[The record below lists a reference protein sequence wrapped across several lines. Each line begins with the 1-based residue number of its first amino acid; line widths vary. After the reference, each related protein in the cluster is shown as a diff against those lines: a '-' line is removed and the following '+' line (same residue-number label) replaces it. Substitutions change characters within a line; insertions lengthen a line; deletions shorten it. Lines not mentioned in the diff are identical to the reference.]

1 MNSTR
6 KLVGLLMVLAFAVFA
21 LPASAAGPAK
31 IFGLTMSPSTVTS
44 NTQPLTA
51 TFSNLT
57 PNGNSVINT
66 VILTPPNGLTATATF
81 PNGGNK
87 VTCPATTVN
96 SAGQTVAVPGNS
108 ICVANIPSVMKAG
121 CSPTAC
127 SWTMNV
133 AVTLPNSCGVFT
145 WAGQAFAGNSF
156 NGDVF
161 AYQSGSSSV
170 TTTINAG
177 CNYNINVSISPAGG
191 GTVSCTSN
199 PVSYGGSST
208 CTATAGSGFSFSGF
222 SGDCTGSTCVL
233 TNVTATKNVTA
244 NFAHLPNAVTTTVL
258 PAGSGTLTCTP
269 NPVPWDTSTT
279 CTVVAGSGYGFV
291 NFSGDCSGTSCTL
304 NNVTSPRSVT
314 ANFAQNAI
322 TATASPAAGGSVT
335 CTPNPVPYG
344 GNSSC
349 TASAS
354 SLYTFTGFSGDCT
367 GGTCSFTNM
376 TTNKSVTANF
386 VSNTLA
392 ITSAPS
398 SAAVGTPFDV
408 TIGSTPTGA
417 NVSFSAG
424 CDASSSKTTL
434 GDGSTK
440 FTITINT
447 LPSPPST
454 CTLTFSAPN
463 YNPIPLNNLQVYKG
477 VLACGDYDSSLGKN
491 NLYLDP
497 DADKTYILPGSSGW
511 GLRRGPNKDGSDCV
525 KVNYSCDLDGA
536 TNIAACSF
544 DKASGQPATFKYV
557 FVWNAVSP
565 NVDGWKD
572 YRPLISWGIPNPG
585 APALYNW
592 MPALACID
600 DMFPSLPTLP
610 TTILPTIPAQAPW
623 TDSGNT
629 SGQYVVGNPAWVC
642 VAQQG
647 STSVGAPSGPVLL
660 QFWHKVIDEADVL
673 VKGPS

>member
-1 MNSTR
+1 MISMR
-6 KLVGLLMVLAFAVFA
+6 KWVGLLTALALAAFA
-21 LPASAAGPAK
+21 LPSSAAGGPAK
-31 IFGLTMSPSTVTS
+31 IFSINMSPATVTS
-44 NTQPLTA
+44 TSVDLTA
-51 TFSNLT
+51 KFSNQT

-66 VILTPPNGLTATATF
+66 TILSPDASVTINSVTF
-81 PNGGNK
+81 PNGGNQ
-87 VTCPATTVN
+87 VACPATTVN
-96 SAGQTVAVPGNS
+96 SAGQTVGVPPNS

-127 SWTMNV
+127 SWSFNLN
-133 AVTLPNSCGVFT
+133 VTLPNACTTKT

-161 AYQSGSSSV
+161 AFQSQLSSV
-170 TTTINAG
+170 TTTINTG
-177 CNYNINVSISPAGG
+177 CTYNINATANPADG
-191 GTVSCTSN
+191 GTVVCSPN
-199 PVSYGGSST
+199 PVSYNGSST
-208 CTATAGSGFSFSGF
+208 CTAVAGSGYSFSGF

-233 TNVTATKNVTA
+233 SSVTSTKSVTA
-244 NFAHLPNAVTTTVL
+244 NFAHLPNAVSTTVL

-269 NPVPWDTSTT
+269 NPVPWNTSTT
-279 CTVVAGSGYGFV
+279 CTATAGAGYGFV
-291 NFSGDCSGTSCTL
+291 NFTGDCSGTSCTL
-304 NNVTSPRSVT
+304 NNVTAPKSVT

-322 TATASPAAGGSVT
+322 TAVASPAAGGSVT

-349 TASAS
+349 TATANA
-354 SLYTFTGFSGDCT
+354 LYTFTGFSGDCT
-367 GGTCSFTNM
+367 GATCAFTNM
-376 TTNKSVTANF
+376 TTNHNVTANF

-392 ITSAPS
+392 ITSAPT
-398 SAAVGTPFDV
+398 SAAVGTPFV
-408 TIGSTPTGA
+408 VVIGSTPTGA
-417 NVSFSAG
+417 DVSFSAG
-424 CDASSSKTTL
+424 CDATASKSA
-434 GDGSTK
+434 DGKT
-440 FTITINT
+440 FTITINS
-447 LPSPPST
+447 LPAAPST
-454 CTLTFSAPN
+454 CTMTFTSPN
-463 YNPIPLNNLQVYKG
+463 YNPIQLANLQVYKG
-477 VLACGDYDSSLGKN
+477 VLACGDYDSSLGKSN
-491 NLYLDP
+491 FYLDP
-497 DADKTYILPGSSGW
+497 DADTTYILPGGSGW
-511 GLRRGPNKDGSDCV
+511 GLRRGPNKDGSACV

-536 TNIAACSF
+536 SNIASCSF

-565 NVDGWKD
+565 NADGWKD

-600 DMFPSLPTLP
+600 DMFPTLPTLP

-629 SGQYVVGNPAWVC
+629 SGQYVVGTTSWVC

-647 STSVGAPSGPVLL
+647 STSVGTPSGPVKL